1 MLGPGRRAAE
11 MNLEVKG
18 GNVGTCWD
26 SAEEGISLS
35 QVRGRRGKVWRNG
48 VRTIRLE
55 A

>member
-26 SAEEGISLS
+26 SAEEGIDPDGYS
-35 QVRGRRGKVWRNG
+35 
-48 VRTIRLE
+48 
-55 A
+55 